1 VTTLPRALLVE
12 VSAAYHRT
20 AALLELAVADNEL
33 APDYALYSLLS
44 RVPRS
49 TPTELATA
57 LGVPMSTTVSRVNR
71 LVDRGHA
78 ERSRNPRDG
87 RSSYVSLTDEGRRR
101 LEATA
106 AGWERALA
114 ALRRNLPGTD
124 EEATVAVAVVR
135 DAIEAAIEELVE
147 AAYVHEAA

>member
-1 VTTLPRALLVE
+1 MSTLPRALLVE
-12 VSAAYHRT
+12 VSAAYHRA
-20 AALLELAVADNEL
+20 AALLDLAVSDDELAA
-33 APDYALYSLLS
+33 DYALYSLLS
-44 RVPRS
+44 RAPRW
-49 TPTELATA
+49 TPTELATV
-57 LGVPMSTTVSRVNR
+57 LGVPLSTTVSRVNR

-101 LEATA
+101 LDATA

-135 DAIEAAIEELVE
+135 DAIDAAIRELVE
-147 AAYVHEAA
+147 ATFVHEAA